1 MVKIG
6 TLPMRLLALNERVL
20 NPMLDTVDY
29 VDKSDSTLILRIS
42 PKERGHL
49 VLQIGTSDP
58 DRAVAVAMKVV
69 KDVDGIDVNMGC
81 PKPFSLK
88 GGMGAALLSD
98 PDKIKSIL
106 THLVEAVGKQITVTC
121 KIRILNDLE
130 DTLNIVR
137 FDPIYWS
144 GCPST
149 NGGSSNNRDLV
160 ANTHEGILSFW
171 KESTAD
177 SVMIAR
183 AAEWNVSVFSKNR
196 EDIYKIIDDYLDTAI
211 HFDYPFNIVKY
222 NVQQIL
228 GSDQDTEKGRKFLS
242 TGTLLDL
249 CNIFDKGDTFSKR
262 QGELS
267 KLKRKLSSCFP
278 NNLLLP
284 EWDSNEELT
293 VMFAPYVRTHYP
305 KPCDIPKAKL
315 LSWFRLKTKSNS
327 AVPSYNTI
335 KTKDKVFQSIVR
347 LGEFGSFASLA
358 SEKNIRYS
366 EQAAAIVALHC
377 LGIQKFN
384 Q

>member
-1 MVKIG
+1 
-6 TLPMRLLALNERVL
+6 
-20 NPMLDTVDY
+20 
-29 VDKSDSTLILRIS
+29 
-42 PKERGHL
+42 
-49 VLQIGTSDP
+49 
-58 DRAVAVAMKVV
+58 MKVV

-137 FDPIYWS
+137 LIQSTGVDALAVHGRTKDERPNHSVHTNIIQEVKKIATIPIIA
-144 GCPST
+144 

-267 KLKRKLSSCFP
+267 KLKLKHPLGAREAVRTGVLSDDVSPKRRKLSSCFP